1 MGAGE
6 NPDLQSGRVM
16 SRNESGREPA
26 AEYSLAGAP
35 VRFQLQ
41 KAGHV
46 RAVMHA
52 APGLLKDGQSV
63 PKGLVTA
70 LASACVSKASAAPN
84 ASKPHISE
92 YTSNFFRHGDGNVLV
107 ADAHQIQADESIST
121 WRISVFRTQ
130 EAAELEPEDQVAE
143 ILWTGDFAG
152 HASAE
157 SQNGT
162 RRQGGELPQRRAL
175 DAFLAGRSTESR
187 GSAAEVTR
195 RQIYRGACKVLLRKG
210 FGDASIR
217 EIAAASGVPI
227 ATMYQYIGS
236 KEDLLSVITSE
247 SMSEALDRFE
257 KYLADL
263 EDPKSVLENI
273 IKEYVSYIGESRDYI
288 NLVYRETRAL
298 SREKRAQILT
308 LDNRFTSLWKDL
320 IEEGVR
326 KGQFTVDNVDLAA
339 NVVYFFCHV
348 WSLRYWNLQAV
359 PETKIQNELVHFIL
373 RGLNARVGRGR
384 GDARGH

>member
-1 MGAGE
+1 
-6 NPDLQSGRVM
+6 M
-16 SRNESGREPA
+16 SRNDPGRDPA
-26 AEYSLAGAP
+26 AEYLLAGAP
-35 VRFQLQ
+35 VRFQLF
-41 KAGHV
+41 KASHV
-46 RAVMHA
+46 RAVTHT
-52 APGLLKDGQSV
+52 APGVLRDGQSV
-63 PKGLVTA
+63 PKGLVAA
-70 LASACVSKASAAPN
+70 LASACVSNAIAVPPD
-84 ASKPHISE
+84 ASKRHTSE
-92 YTSNFFRHGDGNVLV
+92 YTSNFFRHGRGDFLI
-107 ADAHQIQADESIST
+107 ADAHRVQANEAIST

-130 EAAELEPEDQVAE
+130 AAAEFVPEDQVAE
-143 ILWTGDFAG
+143 ILWTSDFVSRANP
-152 HASAE
+152 E
-157 SQNGT
+157 PQNGAAK
-162 RRQGGELPQRRAL
+162 RQGAELTQRRAL

-298 SREKRAQILT
+298 SREKRAQILA

-326 KGQFTVDNVDLAA
+326 KSQFAVDNVELAA
-339 NVVYFFCHV
+339 NIVYFFCHV
-348 WSLRYWNLQAV
+348 WSLRYWNLQSV
-359 PETKIQNELVHFIL
+359 SETKIQNELVHFIL
-373 RGLNARVGRGR
+373 RGLNARAGRGKI
-384 GDARGH
+384 DARGR